1 MSEESRLILIT
12 DFIEQ
17 KIRKEKELEYYLKE
31 LEKLQ
36 TKIGYLNRE
45 VGLTNQITDMIK
57 HEQIYDVKQNLIDN
71 NSVKSIANQNEGK

>member
-45 VGLTNQITDMIK
+45 VGLTNKIIDMIK

>member
-12 DFIEQ
+12 DFIKQ

-45 VGLTNQITDMIK
+45 VGLTNQIIDMIK

-71 NSVKSIANQNEGK
+71 EKVKTIGKD